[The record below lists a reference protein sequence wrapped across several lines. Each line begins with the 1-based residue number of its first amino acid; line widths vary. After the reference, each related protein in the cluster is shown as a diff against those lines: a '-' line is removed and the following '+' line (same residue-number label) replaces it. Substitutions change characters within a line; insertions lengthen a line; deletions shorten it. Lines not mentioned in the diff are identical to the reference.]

1 MLRTKIISTLYLL
14 LVVQVIWAQQKPNV
28 IIILTD
34 DQGSIDLNTYGAKD
48 LYTPNIDRLAKEG
61 VKFTQFYAAAP
72 LCSPSRASMLT
83 GLNPHAAGLPGNASS
98 MKGTRGMPTEKFTI
112 AEAMKEVGYT
122 TGHVGKWHL
131 GFTPETM
138 PNGQGFDY
146 SYGHMGG
153 CIDNYSHFFYWN
165 GPNRHDL
172 YENGQEVWEDG
183 KYFPDLM
190 AEKADQFIAENQ
202 EEPFFLYY
210 AINLPHYPLQPTAKW
225 REHYGDLTGPRKDYA
240 AFVST
245 IDERVGRLV
254 NTLDSLKLRDN
265 TIIIFQSD
273 HGHSVEDR
281 AFGGGGNSGPYR
293 GAKMSLFEGGI
304 RVPAIIS
311 YPKLIPTNEVRDQV
325 ALNIDWFPTIM
336 DYVGEASQNLEGKS
350 LRPLLENSSIE
361 TKHEVFRWKQGV
373 SWAIRKGDWKLIGF
387 PQDPTKKTALDPEND
402 VLFLSNIEEDVTEVI
417 NRASQYPEK
426 VKELLDEYMKWEFA
440 SKDDLPKERETL
452 ASIAINAKLTLTE
465 KPHNKYPAQG
475 ALSLHDE
482 KLGSR
487 QFNDGFWMGF
497 EENDLTATID
507 LGKVQQIERVVVG
520 TLQDASSWI
529 FFPEYI
535 EVSWSADGKTY
546 SEPIKME
553 VGALKDSGRKL
564 IRRVT
569 IEKEN
574 IHGRYIKVLV
584 KNTEKCPKWHMGAGQ
599 KAWLFVDEIT
609 VQ

>member
-1 MLRTKIISTLYLL
+1 MRKTRFIS
-14 LVVQVIWAQQKPNV
+14 LVCLCLTFQLVRAQQKPNV

-34 DQGSIDLNTYGAKD
+34 DQGSIDLNSYGSKD
-48 LYTPNIDRLAKEG
+48 LYTPNIDELASKG

-98 MKGTRGMPTEKFTI
+98 MRGTRGMPTEKFTI

-122 TGHVGKWHL
+122 TGHIGKWHL

-146 SYGHMGG
+146 SFGHMGG

-172 YENGQEVWEDG
+172 FENGQEVWEDG
-183 KYFPDLM
+183 HYFPDLM
-190 AEKADQFIAENQ
+190 TEKADEFIAQNQ
-202 EEPFFLYY
+202 DTPFFLYY

-225 REHYGDLTGPRKDYA
+225 REYYADLSKPRKDYA

-245 IDERVGRLV
+245 IDERVGHLM
-254 NTLDSLKLRDN
+254 NTLDSLNLREN
-265 TIIIFQSD
+265 TIIVFQSD

-281 AFGGGGNSGPYR
+281 AFRGGGNSGPYR

-311 YPKLIPTNEVRDQV
+311 YPKQIPVNEERNQV

-336 DYVGEASQNLEGKS
+336 DYVGEESKNLEGKS
-350 LRPLLENSSIE
+350 LRPLIENPSIE
-361 TKHEVFRWKQGV
+361 TEHQVFRWKQGV
-373 SWAIRKGDWKLIGF
+373 SWAVRKGDWKLIGF
-387 PQDPTKKTALDPEND
+387 PQDPTKKAVLDPEND
-402 VLFLSNIEEDVTEVI
+402 VLFLSNLAEDVREVE
-417 NRASQYPEK
+417 NLASQYPEK
-426 VKELLDEYMKWEFA
+426 VKELLGEYMKWEFA
-440 SKDDLPKERETL
+440 STEDIPKEREWL
-452 ASIAINAKLTLTE
+452 ASIARSAELSLAE
-465 KPHNKYPAQG
+465 KPSNKYPAQG
-475 ALSLHDE
+475 AKSLHDE

-497 EENDLTATID
+497 EEDNLTATID
-507 LGKVQQIERVVVG
+507 LGEVQQIERVVIG
-520 TLQDASSWI
+520 TLQDAASWI
-529 FFPEYI
+529 FFPEYV
-535 EVSWSADGKTY
+535 EVSWSVDGKNY
-546 SEPIKME
+546 SQPKRIE
-553 VGALKDSGRKL
+553 VGALKDAGRKL
-564 IRRVT
+564 IKRISV
-569 IEKEN
+569 EQEN
-574 IHGRYIKVLV
+574 VHSRFIKVLV
-584 KNTEKCPKWHMGAGQ
+584 KNTGKCPTWHMGAGQ